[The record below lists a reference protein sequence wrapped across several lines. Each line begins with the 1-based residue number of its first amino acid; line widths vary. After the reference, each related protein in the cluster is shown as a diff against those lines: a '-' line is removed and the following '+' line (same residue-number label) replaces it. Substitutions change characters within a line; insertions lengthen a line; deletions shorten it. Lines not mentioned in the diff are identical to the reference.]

1 MKTAAPTSKDR
12 AHDADARG
20 EELLAVVWGHFRR
33 SAAEV
38 ERFFEEHDDLVAR
51 ACLEM
56 ARRFHRGGR
65 LLVHGEG
72 AQRSDAEHVAV
83 EFVHPVIVGKRALP
97 AIALGTAGRAVEH
110 GTRPVERELRAIGR
124 PDDIVMV
131 IATARSAET
140 HQGAGAAEGDADAA
154 EPSRLLAAAR
164 EMGMLTLELTQ
175 EGVPL
180 ALDQETSDTRMGEQE
195 SADLAFR
202 VSGDDPLI
210 AQEVLETLYHVLW
223 ELVHVFLERG
233 DLLGDGGDVAAGGS
247 DPAGGDQ

>member
-1 MKTAAPTSKDR
+1 MTPVVPASKDR
-12 AHDADARG
+12 VHDAGSRH
-20 EELLAVVWGHFRR
+20 EELEAVVEDHFRR

-38 ERFFEEHDDLVAR
+38 ERFFAAHDVLVAQ

-97 AIALGTAGRAVEH
+97 AIALGAVVDYAADEGIH
-110 GTRPVERELRAIGR
+110 PVERELRAIGR
-124 PDDIVMV
+124 PDDIVMIV
-131 IATARSAET
+131 SAWSGDTETARAPLVD
-140 HQGAGAAEGDADAA
+140 AG
-154 EPSRLLAAAR
+154 R
-164 EMGMLTLELTQ
+164 EMGMLTLELVHA
-175 EGVPL
+175 GVGGP
-180 ALDQETSDTRMGEQE
+180 
-195 SADLAFR
+195 SADLVFR
-202 VSGDDPLI
+202 VEGDDPLV

-233 DLLGDGGDVAAGGS
+233 DLLAGGT
-247 DPAGGDQ
+247 

>member
-1 MKTAAPTSKDR
+1 MSPVAPTSKDR
-12 AHDADARG
+12 VHDPVSG
-20 EELLAVVWGHFRR
+20 HEELEAVVEDHFRR

-38 ERFFEEHDDLVAR
+38 ERFFAGHDVLVAQ

-97 AIALGTAGRAVEH
+97 AIALGAAVHSAADEGLH
-110 GTRPVERELRAIGR
+110 PVERELRAIGR
-124 PDDIVMV
+124 PEDIVMV
-131 IATARSAET
+131 VSMAGSADTEQTAHAPLV
-140 HQGAGAAEGDADAA
+140 D
-154 EPSRLLAAAR
+154 AAR
-164 EMGMLTLELTQ
+164 EMGMLTLELIHA
-175 EGVPL
+175 GAASP
-180 ALDQETSDTRMGEQE
+180 
-195 SADLAFR
+195 SADLVFR
-202 VSGDDPLI
+202 VEGDDPLV

-233 DLLGDGGDVAAGGS
+233 DLLAGS
-247 DPAGGDQ
+247 A